1 MNVSAIP
8 THFLIYS
15 LAALSEIGGCYA
27 VWAVLRNGA
36 PKPWLLVGVCL
47 LVIFAWLLTLI
58 PSASA
63 GRAFA
68 AYGGIYIVAS
78 LGAMWFVERHNARC
92 LGYQR
97 WFGLFGGGRP
107 HPFCAADSLGTN
119 QIGLPLPNIG
129 TLG

>member
-1 MNVSAIP
+1 MLKHNYVHRRYPMTATGLP
-8 THFLIYS
+8 FQVLVY
-15 LAALSEIGGCYA
+15 AAAAAAEIGGCYA

-36 PKPWLLVGVCL
+36 PKSWLLVGVCL

-78 LGAMWFVERHNARC
+78 IGAMWFLERTMPDVWDISGGLVC
-92 LGYQR
+92 LAGAALI
-97 WFGLFGGGRP
+97 LFAPRT
-107 HPFCAADSLGTN
+107 A
-119 QIGLPLPNIG
+119 
-129 TLG
+129 

>member
-8 THFLIYS
+8 TQFLIYS
-15 LAALSEIGGCYA
+15 LAALSEIGGCFA

-68 AYGGIYIVAS
+68 AYGGIYIVTS
-78 LGAMWFVERHNARC
+78 LGAMWFLERTMPDVWDISGGLVC
-92 LGYQR
+92 LAGAALI
-97 WFGLFGGGRP
+97 LFAPRT
-107 HPFCAADSLGTN
+107 A
-119 QIGLPLPNIG
+119 
-129 TLG
+129 

>member
-1 MNVSAIP
+1 MTA
-8 THFLIYS
+8 TG
-15 LAALSEIGGCYA
+15 LAFQVLVYAAAAAAEIGGCFA
-27 VWAVLRNGA
+27 IWAVLRNGA

-78 LGAMWFVERHNARC
+78 IGAMWFLERTMPDVWDISGGLVC
-92 LGYQR
+92 LAGAALI
-97 WFGLFGGGRP
+97 LFAPRT
-107 HPFCAADSLGTN
+107 A
-119 QIGLPLPNIG
+119 
-129 TLG
+129 